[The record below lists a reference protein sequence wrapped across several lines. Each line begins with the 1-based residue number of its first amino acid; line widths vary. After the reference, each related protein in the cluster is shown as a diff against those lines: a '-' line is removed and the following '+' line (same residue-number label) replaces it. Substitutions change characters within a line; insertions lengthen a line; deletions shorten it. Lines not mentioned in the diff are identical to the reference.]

1 LRKSRAE
8 FSIVPALSVECDLE
22 TRVSAKFRKRNYVTF
37 STVPLCYISFMLLDY
52 QLVPQALAKPRSF
65 VGLMSLYE
73 SNYLR
78 LQQLIPDIDRLDGYF
93 QSRVAGDC
101 DLHVEIIDR
110 SRYTV
115 TLSLSYFF
123 YDGPERISD
132 PNMIVR
138 VYFDGSLAEAMSCSD
153 ENRHA
158 EFRHLRRACSAE
170 LNRRW
175 RRNMLL
181 NKWLEYLM
189 DQGHLIL
196 ER

>member
-1 LRKSRAE
+1 
-8 FSIVPALSVECDLE
+8 
-22 TRVSAKFRKRNYVTF
+22 
-37 STVPLCYISFMLLDY
+37 MLLEH
-52 QLVPQALAKPRSF
+52 QLVPQAIARPRSF

-78 LQQLIPDIDRLDGYF
+78 LQQLIPDLERLDGYY

-101 DLHVEIIDR
+101 DLHLEIIDR
-110 SRYTV
+110 SRYTL

-123 YDGPERISD
+123 YDGQDRVSD

-138 VYFDGSLAEAMSCSD
+138 VYLDGSLAEAMSYLG
-153 ENRHA
+153 ENRHSD
-158 EFRHLRRACSAE
+158 FRRLNKSCRNE
-170 LNRRW
+170 LDRRW
-175 RRNMLL
+175 RRNMVL